1 MWVRMRLEGESQMK
15 LVAAINIY
23 LFICACAG
31 LIYGLTATYRKKQPL
46 YFRLM
51 IFPIACQ
58 LFSRAFY
65 IVTLLCYGELPDGF
79 NIGFLGFAA
88 FFLFLYLPNVGAID
102 DLLDEEGR
110 GYKRYRLL
118 ALILPA
124 AELALAVF
132 ALSYEAVSLDVRI
145 SYAVLLLLAGLAGYF
160 NLKHLI
166 IPDVEGGIIGAL
178 RRFNALCIAFELLTL
193 AEVGAYCCSLW
204 TPVVIQVLLGVL
216 SVVFLPLLNKET
228 KKWIQ

>member
-1 MWVRMRLEGESQMK
+1 MK

-102 DLLDEEGR
+102 NLLDEEDR
-110 GYKRYRLL
+110 GYAGYRLL

-132 ALSYEAVSLDVRI
+132 ALSYDAVSLDVRI

-166 IPDVEGGIIGAL
+166 IPDVEGGIIRAL
-178 RRFNALCIAFELLTL
+178 RSFNALCLAMELLTL
-193 AEVGAYCCSLW
+193 AEVGFYCCSLR
-204 TPVVIQVLLGVL
+204 TPVVIQALLGIL
-216 SVVFLPLLNKET
+216 YIVFLPLLNKET

>member
-1 MWVRMRLEGESQMK
+1 MNL
-15 LVAAINIY
+15 AAATNIY
-23 LFICACAG
+23 LFICACAS
-31 LIYGLTATYRKKQPL
+31 LVYGLTATYKRKQPL

-51 IFPIACQ
+51 IFPSACQ
-58 LFSRAFY
+58 VFLRAFY

-79 NIGFLGFAA
+79 NIGFLGYAA

-102 DLLDEEGR
+102 HLLDETDR
-110 GYKRYRLL
+110 GYAKYRLP

-132 ALSYEAVSLDVRI
+132 VLTYDAVSLDVRI
-145 SYAVLLLLAGLAGYF
+145 SYAVLLLLAGLTGYF

-166 IPDVEGGIIGAL
+166 IPDVEDGIIRAL
-178 RRFNALCIAFELLTL
+178 RRFNVLCIVLELLTL
-193 AEVGAYCCSLW
+193 AEVGLSCCSFW
-204 TPVVIQVLLGVL
+204 SPIGIQVPLGIL
-216 SVVFLPLLNKET
+216 YVVFLPLLNKET

>member
-1 MWVRMRLEGESQMK
+1 MK

-58 LFSRAFY
+58 LFLRAFY

-102 DLLDEEGR
+102 NLLDEEDR
-110 GYKRYRLL
+110 GYAGYRLL

-132 ALSYEAVSLDVRI
+132 ALSYDAVSLDVRI

-166 IPDVEGGIIGAL
+166 IPDVEGGIIRAL
-178 RRFNALCIAFELLTL
+178 RSFNALCLAMELLTL
-193 AEVGAYCCSLW
+193 AEVGFYCCSLR
-204 TPVVIQVLLGVL
+204 TPVVIQALLGIL
-216 SVVFLPLLNKET
+216 YIVFLPLLNKET

>member
-1 MWVRMRLEGESQMK
+1 MRLEGESQMK

>member
-1 MWVRMRLEGESQMK
+1 MK

-204 TPVVIQVLLGVL
+204 TPVVIQVLLGIL

>member
-1 MWVRMRLEGESQMK
+1 MK
-15 LVAAINIY
+15 LAAVTNIY

-31 LIYGLTATYRKKQPL
+31 LVYGLTVTYRRKQPL

-58 LFSRAFY
+58 VFLRAFY

-102 DLLDEEGR
+102 NLLDEEDR
-110 GYKRYRLL
+110 GYARYKLL

-132 ALSYEAVSLDVRI
+132 ALSRDEAALDVRI
-145 SYAVLLLLAGLAGYF
+145 SFAVLLLLAGLAGYF

-166 IPDVEGGIIGAL
+166 IPDVEGGIIRAL
-178 RRFNALCIAFELLTL
+178 RSFNALCLATELLTL
-193 AEVGAYCCSLW
+193 AEVGIYCVSFRS
-204 TPVVIQVLLGVL
+204 PAVIQTLLGIL
-216 SVVFLPLLNKET
+216 YIVFLPLLNKET

>member
-1 MWVRMRLEGESQMK
+1 MN
-15 LVAAINIY
+15 LVVAVNIY

-31 LIYGLTATYRKKQPL
+31 LAYGLTATYRRKQPM

-58 LFSRAFY
+58 VFLRAFY

-88 FFLFLYLPNVGAID
+88 FLLFLYLPNVGAID
-102 DLLDEEGR
+102 NLLDEDDR
-110 GYKRYRLL
+110 GYARYKLL

-132 ALSYEAVSLDVRI
+132 ALFYDEVALDLRI
-145 SYAVLLLLAGLAGYF
+145 SFAVLLLLAGLAGYF
-160 NLKHLI
+160 NLKHLL

-178 RRFNALCIAFELLTL
+178 RRSNALCIVLELLTL
-193 AEVGAYCCSLW
+193 AEVGLCC
-204 TPVVIQVLLGVL
+204 LGTWSPIAVQAPL
-216 SVVFLPLLNKET
+216 GILYIVFLPLLNKET

>member
-1 MWVRMRLEGESQMK
+1 MTRFEEEGESPMK

-31 LIYGLTATYRKKQPL
+31 LAYGLTATYRRKQPL

-102 DLLDEEGR
+102 NLLDEADR
-110 GYKRYRLL
+110 GYSRYRLL

-132 ALSYEAVSLDVRI
+132 ALTYDAVSLDVRI
-145 SYAVLLLLAGLAGYF
+145 SYAVLLLLAGFAGYF

-178 RRFNALCIAFELLTL
+178 RHFNALCIVFELLTL
-193 AEVGAYCCSLW
+193 AEVGFYCCSLR
-204 TPVVIQVLLGVL
+204 TPVVIQALLGIVY
-216 SVVFLPLLNKET
+216 VVFLPLLNKET
-228 KKWIQ
+228 KKWTQ

>member
-1 MWVRMRLEGESQMK
+1 MK
-15 LVAAINIY
+15 LAAMTNIY

-31 LIYGLTATYRKKQPL
+31 LIYGLTATYRRKQPL

-58 LFSRAFY
+58 VCLRAFY

-88 FFLFLYLPNVGAID
+88 FFLFLYLPNVGVID
-102 DLLDEEGR
+102 HLLDENGS
-110 GYKRYRLL
+110 GYKKYRLL
-118 ALILPA
+118 SLILPA

-132 ALSYEAVSLDVRI
+132 TVLYDGFSLDVRI
-145 SYAVLLLLAGLAGYF
+145 SLAVLLLLAALAGYF

-166 IPDVEGGIIGAL
+166 MPDVEGGIVRAL
-178 RRFNALCIAFELLTL
+178 RSFNGLCIALELLTL
-193 AEVGAYCCSLW
+193 AEVWLYCASYRS
-204 TPVVIQVLLGVL
+204 PAIVAVQAVLGVL
-216 SVVFLPLLNKET
+216 YVVFLPLLNKET

>member
-1 MWVRMRLEGESQMK
+1 MK
-15 LVAAINIY
+15 LAAMTNIY

-31 LIYGLTATYRKKQPL
+31 LIYGLTATYRRKQPL

-58 LFSRAFY
+58 VFLRAFY

-88 FFLFLYLPNVGAID
+88 FFLFLYLPNVGVID
-102 DLLDEEGR
+102 HLLDENGS
-110 GYKRYRLL
+110 GYKKYRLL
-118 ALILPA
+118 SLILPA

-132 ALSYEAVSLDVRI
+132 TVLYDGFSLDVRI
-145 SYAVLLLLAGLAGYF
+145 SLAVLLLLAALAGYF

-166 IPDVEGGIIGAL
+166 MPDVEGGIVRAL
-178 RRFNALCIAFELLTL
+178 RSFNGLCIALELLTL
-193 AEVGAYCCSLW
+193 AEVWLFCSSLSS
-204 TPVVIQVLLGVL
+204 TAIVAVQAVLGVL
-216 SVVFLPLLNKET
+216 YVVFLPLLNKET

>member
-1 MWVRMRLEGESQMK
+1 MK
-15 LVAAINIY
+15 LAAVTNIY

-31 LIYGLTATYRKKQPL
+31 LIYGLTATYRRKQPL

-58 LFSRAFY
+58 VFLRAFY

-102 DLLDEEGR
+102 HLLDEEDR
-110 GYKRYRLL
+110 GYAKYRLL

-124 AELALAVF
+124 AELVLAVL
-132 ALSYEAVSLDVRI
+132 ALCYDGAALDVRI
-145 SYAVLLLLAGLAGYF
+145 SFAVLLLLAGLAGYF

-166 IPDVEGGIIGAL
+166 IPDVEGGIIRAL
-178 RRFNALCIAFELLTL
+178 RSFNAMCLALELLTL
-193 AEVGAYCCSLW
+193 AEVGLYCVSFSS
-204 TPVVIQVLLGVL
+204 PVVIQALLGVL
-216 SVVFLPLLNKET
+216 YVVFLPLLNKET